1 MGPVGKCLAYDLFNV
16 GYQVVDIGQIDM
28 DYEWY
33 LAGQGVK
40 VPNPKKYVSQLPEME
55 ITDIDDDEYY
65 KQIIVRIDDED
76 I

>member
-1 MGPVGKCLAYDLFNV
+1 
-16 GYQVVDIGQIDM
+16 M

-55 ITDIDDDEYY
+55 ITDIDDDEY
-65 KQIIVRIDDED
+65 KEQIIVHIE
-76 I
+76 